1 MGTRFRNIYSLYG
14 IHSSAIQVFAFL
26 IVDVPWCCN
35 VTRSASMLFSR
46 LLSVCEVA
54 EKSGI
59 SHHVI
64 SRLGLTLSGV
74 NGTWRTRP
82 SFHFHP

>member
-1 MGTRFRNIYSLYG
+1 
-14 IHSSAIQVFAFL
+14 
-26 IVDVPWCCN
+26 
-35 VTRSASMLFSR
+35 MLFSR